1 MNLNRT
7 NLVSLVLLLTTTTP
21 FASTLTDEQ
30 ITAISYTYPTPFGD
44 LKFYNESGQLG
55 VMSARVDLDSK
66 PFLTPSPIPDGW
78 GNTLQFFPLDTIKA
92 IDAFPRAGKKIG
104 RRLTKRL
111 ILAEA
116 PDGNCITQFV
126 ILDFTLDKP
135 YISKRFG
142 ENPDMKFCLIFERAK
157 WGKSESR
164 IVLGNGTFI
173 YKTGGDLTP
182 VNDE

>member
-1 MNLNRT
+1 
-7 NLVSLVLLLTTTTP
+7 
-21 FASTLTDEQ
+21 
-30 ITAISYTYPTPFGD
+30 
-44 LKFYNESGQLG
+44 
-55 VMSARVDLDSK
+55 MSARVELDSK
-66 PFLTPSPIPDGW
+66 PFFTPSANPDGW
-78 GNTLQFFPLDTIKA
+78 GNTLRFLPMDRRTFTAADT
-92 IDAFPRAGKKIG
+92 FPREGKKLG
-104 RRLTKRL
+104 RPLTKRL

-164 IVLGNGTFI
+164 FVLGNGTFI
-173 YKTGGDLTP
+173 YRTGGDLTP